1 MYQAGHLCSSYI
13 LMPFWYQ
20 SQALLG
26 AVTPSTSTKRGK
38 AAFPINS
45 VFLCHFIM
53 SHTLLLFPQAMGL
66 WTSEICKF
74 NSATNT
80 EFSCFWDYLF
90 MYLKMS
96 VCEKFPIKCP
106 DCKTFNHRVIIAC
119 LGWILHNPL
128 LSCIKKQ
135 EGELDKWNWTNFFA
149 PKKWEK
155 LYQNDFF
162 SVKFCIFVMYKNMKK
177 CQLPFLS
184 SPRYLMQFS
193 LWTIGV
199 PELNLWQLRGCLSTK
214 CQVWNSFFSCLQWVE
229 KEEKWFSHSS
239 LGLRTNPQLHCRL
252 SVCTGRGKLLGT

>member
-1 MYQAGHLCSSYI
+1 MASSFQLGSVKGLSSLSCPGEKNPQYRSMYQAGHLCSSYI

-128 LSCIKKQ
+128 LSCIKKTRRRTWQ
-135 EGELDKWNWTNFFA
+135 MKLNKFFC
-149 PKKWEK
+149 P
-155 LYQNDFF
+155 
-162 SVKFCIFVMYKNMKK
+162 
-177 CQLPFLS
+177 
-184 SPRYLMQFS
+184 
-193 LWTIGV
+193 
-199 PELNLWQLRGCLSTK
+199 
-214 CQVWNSFFSCLQWVE
+214 
-229 KEEKWFSHSS
+229 
-239 LGLRTNPQLHCRL
+239 
-252 SVCTGRGKLLGT
+252 